1 MWEPVVRWALCV
13 GRFLKITAAKSAADI
28 PVFLNYQSNPGLIQ
42 HSLVDWGSKT
52 GEWWTKYLVNLVFGE
67 PGSCLYYMHQ
77 NRVRS
82 QVTGYGVIWAKIGTF
97 QTRTN
102 PVSLKS
108 DSTLQSPALLC
119 LHAPSLSKSSFKPN
133 FVVDIINHVTETNER
148 ERETEWVR
156 QSMRNTQR
164 KGSFL

>member
-1 MWEPVVRWALCV
+1 M
-13 GRFLKITAAKSAADI
+13 
-28 PVFLNYQSNPGLIQ
+28 
-42 HSLVDWGSKT
+42 
-52 GEWWTKYLVNLVFGE
+52 VNLAAV
-67 PGSCLYYMHQ
+67 CVICT
-77 NRVRS
+77 RVRS

-148 ERETEWVR
+148 EREIE
-156 QSMRNTQR
+156 
-164 KGSFL
+164 